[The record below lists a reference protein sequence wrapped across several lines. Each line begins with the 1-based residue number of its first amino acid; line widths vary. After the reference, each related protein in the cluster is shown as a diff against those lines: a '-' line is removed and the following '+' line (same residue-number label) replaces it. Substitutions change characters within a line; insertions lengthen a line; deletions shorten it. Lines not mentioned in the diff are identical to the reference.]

1 MVGEEVGMT
10 IDELDTPAVLVDL
23 DVIESNIKRMSDYCR
38 EYRLQLRPRTKT
50 HKSTV
55 FAKMQLAAG
64 ACGITVAKP
73 GEAEVMA
80 EAGVDDILV
89 AYPIV
94 TPQKAVRIAELA
106 ERAKMRV
113 ALDSTQAIEC
123 VSRAAAARGVDI
135 GVLVEIDGG
144 LGRCGVGTP
153 EESVALSR
161 VADRMPGVR
170 FDGLMF
176 YPGHIKSIPNE
187 QAPLIEDV
195 NRRLTAHYAAF
206 AAADIP
212 LEIVSGGSTPTALR
226 SHHFKGVT
234 EIRPWTY
241 AFLDRNLLTIGI
253 GTLKECAVSVLV
265 TVMSNAVNS
274 RAIVDGG
281 SKTFSFDPLWVGD
294 GRGYGL
300 ILEQPDAELIGLSEE
315 HGHLDTSRCARP
327 PHVGEHMRII
337 PNHVCA
343 TINMHALLFG
353 IRGDRVERTLC
364 LDARGCLQ

>member
-1 MVGEEVGMT
+1 
-10 IDELDTPAVLVDL
+10 
-23 DVIESNIKRMSDYCR
+23 MSDYCR
-38 EYRLQLRPRTKT
+38 EYRLQLRPHTKT

-135 GVLVEIDGG
+135 EILVEIDRG

-206 AAADIP
+206 CC
-212 LEIVSGGSTPTALR
+212 GGHPSR
-226 SHHFKGVT
+226 DRQRGF
-234 EIRPWTY
+234 Y
-241 AFLDRNLLTIGI
+241 AQ
-253 GTLKECAVSVLV
+253 CS
-265 TVMSNAVNS
+265 
-274 RAIVDGG
+274 AIAP
-281 SKTFSFDPLWVGD
+281 FQ
-294 GRGYGL
+294 RRY
-300 ILEQPDAELIGLSEE
+300 
-315 HGHLDTSRCARP
+315 
-327 PHVGEHMRII
+327 
-337 PNHVCA
+337 
-343 TINMHALLFG
+343 
-353 IRGDRVERTLC
+353 
-364 LDARGCLQ
+364 